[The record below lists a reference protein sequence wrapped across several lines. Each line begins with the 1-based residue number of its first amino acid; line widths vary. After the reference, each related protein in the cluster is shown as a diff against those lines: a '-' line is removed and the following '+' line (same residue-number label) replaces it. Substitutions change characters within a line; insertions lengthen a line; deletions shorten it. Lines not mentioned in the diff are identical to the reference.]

1 MDATRFWDFSLGRS
15 QGQSL
20 EDKLGNHWDPI
31 KEIARITFY
40 DVGDE
45 EGYDD
50 IYDNDVDDGG
60 GGKIA
65 YCASVQAQAGPN
77 AASFLPILPTR
88 DHNTR
93 PSR

>member
-1 MDATRFWDFSLGRS
+1 MPLSLGFSLLAEAKVRVWRTNW
-15 QGQSL
+15 
-20 EDKLGNHWDPI
+20 ETITDPI
-31 KEIARITFY
+31 KEIARITSY
-40 DVGDE
+40 DVEDE
-45 EGYDD
+45 QDYAD
-50 IYDNDVDDGG
+50 IYDNDVVDDGG

>member
-1 MDATRFWDFSLGRS
+1 MPLSLGFSLLAEAKVRVWRTNW
-15 QGQSL
+15 
-20 EDKLGNHWDPI
+20 ETITDPI
-31 KEIARITFY
+31 KEIARITLY
-40 DVGDE
+40 DVDDE